1 MKRLTVTHNGM
12 KIEFLKEEKEVN
24 NYINS
29 VLNNYRDLRPKKIVD
44 VKIDDNTR
52 VVIYMYYTLYKEMF
66 LIEAE
71 EY

>member
-1 MKRLTVTHNGM
+1 M
-12 KIEFLKEEKEVN
+12 KIEFLKKEDEVN

-29 VLNNYRDLRPKKIVD
+29 VLDNYKDLHPEKIVD

-52 VVIYMYYTLYKEMF
+52 VIIYKYYTLYKEMF
-66 LIEAE
+66 LIETE